1 MSIPSQL
8 NRTLGLRLA
17 IVMVIGNIIGSGIY
31 KKVAPMAAELHSSGW
46 VLLCWV
52 LGGVITL
59 FGALSN
65 AEIAGMLADTGGE
78 YAYYKKIYGRF
89 FSFLYGWS
97 NFAAIKTAAIA
108 SISYVFAQSL
118 NSMVHL
124 PPLLTSWADINIA
137 GVFYP
142 FEGFNV
148 KLTAI
153 ILIMLLT
160 SFNSKG
166 LRLGADLST
175 ILLLLVLAG
184 ILSIIVFGST
194 SPQAD
199 MAASFTMATAPS
211 QPVTISAVFT
221 AMLAAFW
228 AYEGWNSVGFL
239 GGEIK
244 NPHRNVPISIAT
256 GLFIVI
262 ILYLLANITYLSLI
276 PASSFE
282 QIHAAGNSIAAVES
296 VKVFWGAGGVF
307 FISML
312 ILLSTLGCT
321 HATILSNS
329 RTSFAMAKE
338 GLFFPK
344 MAKINS
350 SRVPG
355 NALWYQGVW
364 ASILVLSG
372 TFDQLTDMLIFAAF
386 IYYGATTLG
395 VFILRKRMPQAERP
409 YKVWGYPVV
418 PAIFIVFCIFLI
430 GNTLMTRPREAAIG
444 LTLILLGIPF
454 YWWFNRKNKT
464 VNPEEVLAD
473 DFQEITAENS

>member
-1 MSIPSQL
+1 MSLPSQL

-31 KKVAPMAAELHSSGW
+31 KKVAPMAAELHSPGW
-46 VLLCWV
+46 ILICWV
-52 LGGVITL
+52 LGGIITM

-65 AEIAGMLADTGGE
+65 AEIASMLADTGGE

-118 NSMVHL
+118 NSMIHL
-124 PPLLTSWADINIA
+124 PPVLTSWADVNIG

-148 KLTAI
+148 KLISISLII
-153 ILIMLLT
+153 ILTWI
-160 SFNSKG
+160 NSRG

-175 ILLLLVLAG
+175 FLLLLVLAG
-184 ILSIIVFGST
+184 IILIVVFGST
-194 SPQAD
+194 SVEAD
-199 MAASFTMATAPS
+199 LSMPFNMNTTLN
-211 QPVTISAVFT
+211 QPVTISAIFT

-244 NPHRNVPISIAT
+244 NPHRNVPISIAV
-256 GLFIVI
+256 GLLIVI
-262 ILYLLANITYLSLI
+262 VLYLLANTTYLSLI
-276 PASSFE
+276 PVESFE
-282 QIHAAGNSIAAVES
+282 QINAAGNSIAAVES
-296 VKVFWGAGGVF
+296 VKVFWGSGGVL
-307 FISML
+307 FISLL

-321 HATILSNS
+321 HATILSNA

-350 SRVPG
+350 SKVPG

-364 ASILVLSG
+364 ACLLVLSG

-395 VFILRKRMPQAERP
+395 VFILRRKMPDAPRP
-409 YKVWGYPVV
+409 YKVWGYPVI
-418 PAIFIVFCIFLI
+418 PAIFIIFCVFLI
-430 GNTLMTRPREAAIG
+430 GNTLITRPREAGIG

-454 YWWFNRKNKT
+454 YWWFNKKNQANDSK
-464 VNPEEVLAD
+464 D
-473 DFQEITAENS
+473 GQ

>member
-1 MSIPSQL
+1 MSLPSQL

-31 KKVAPMAAELHSSGW
+31 KKVAPMAAELHSPGW
-46 VLLCWV
+46 ILICWI
-52 LGGVITL
+52 LGGIITM

-65 AEIAGMLADTGGE
+65 AEIASMLADTGGE
-78 YAYYKKIYGRF
+78 YAYYKKIYGKF

-124 PPLLTSWADINIA
+124 PQTLTSWAHLNI
-137 GVFYP
+137 GGIFYP
-142 FEGFNV
+142 FEGFTV
-148 KLTAI
+148 KLIAIFLII
-153 ILIMLLT
+153 ILT
-160 SFNSKG
+160 WVNSKG
-166 LRLGADLST
+166 LRLGADLSS

-184 ILSIIVFGST
+184 ISIIIIFGSSSAEADIPRAFSLTTT
-194 SPQAD
+194 SA
-199 MAASFTMATAPS
+199 

-244 NPHRNVPISIAT
+244 NPHRNVPLSI
-256 GLFIVI
+256 GLGLLIVI
-262 ILYLLANITYLSLI
+262 VLYVLANITYLSLI
-276 PASSFE
+276 STDSFE
-282 QIHAAGNSIAAVES
+282 QINAAGNSIAAVES
-296 VKVFWGAGGVF
+296 VKVFWGTGGVL
-307 FISML
+307 FISFL

-321 HATILSNS
+321 HATILSNA

-350 SRVPG
+350 AKVPG
-355 NALWYQGVW
+355 NALWYQCVW
-364 ASILVLSG
+364 ACVLVLSG

-386 IYYGATTLG
+386 IYYGATTVG
-395 VFILRKRMPQAERP
+395 VFILRKKMPDAPRP
-409 YKVWGYPVV
+409 YKVLGYPIV
-418 PAIFIVFCIFLI
+418 PAVFIIFCLVLI
-430 GNTLMTRPREAAIG
+430 GNTIMTRPREAGIG

-454 YWWFNRKNKT
+454 YWWFNRKKIKN
-464 VNPEEVLAD
+464 VEE
-473 DFQEITAENS
+473 